1 MSTLI
6 QPAARG
12 SITKAISTRSLSK
25 VAPESP
31 RPLEMLDAVEITSA
45 DVLTADD
52 AALHELLISA
62 AYEDDK
68 GMSNDF
74 TSLPVATALKF
85 LGQHARRDAL
95 KISMRRLMATT
106 VSYGTAKTRRFE
118 DVPLVFSYLE
128 TTEEADIIRYS
139 LPEPIRIL
147 MREMPAYAYLE
158 LAPISQMK
166 SKYSVRLYRVFAAAA
181 AREKWVPG
189 GQNEVVVSATLEDL
203 YKWTGFPLDNGTM
216 NFGKFR
222 QRVLNDLDKELATVR
237 RFGLRIEEIRKE
249 ARGRPLERVDF
260 HLNLRAPSHH
270 MTRITFEED
279 ELIKRRIGGAD
290 ASEYRVNSNV
300 WLKAQKEFWHLQK
313 RMHRIY
319 FQAWQIALQEALDE
333 APVSPGYTRR
343 EYRGQRLLNA
353 IKAMGA
359 DEAAFKFCAEEV
371 TNPDILEDAIPLLT
385 VDADEAISA
394 RIQRVKASKKASN
407 YARAKTHASSDKP
420 AAEAVKNVDGISRD
434 HTKGVTSTIRGFSRP
449 TPAARTKKIERVSYI
464 EDAGDVEVDDLDAEL
479 LGDLI
484 SGDDK
489 PEVKTT
495 VVEVA
500 EEPVDI
506 AQTAE
511 DDAFEIL
518 ADDLG
523 VDETDAEMLADLID
537 EPRPEAPANKLDGV
551 REVIWTAD
559 RGMQME
565 EIEKEIWPVFQENFE
580 GPYTVNLT
588 VRAWIDGC
596 VQEFDCGEFNVDQT
610 AINTITERIGRVNLD
625 DEFDVE
631 YIR

>member
-1 MSTLI
+1 MSKLI
-6 QPAARG
+6 QPATRG
-12 SITKAISTRSLSK
+12 SIADAISTRSLS
-25 VAPESP
+25 VIAPESP

-45 DVLTADD
+45 DILTADD

-68 GMSNDF
+68 GMSSEF
-74 TSLPVATALKF
+74 TSLPVSTALKF

-95 KISMRRLMATT
+95 KTSMRRLRATT

-158 LAPISQMK
+158 LAPLSQMK

-189 GQNEVVVSATLEDL
+189 GSNKVVVSAALEDL
-203 YKWTGFPLDNGTM
+203 YRWTGFPLENGTM

-222 QRVLNDLDKELATVR
+222 QRVLKDLTSELSTVR
-237 RFGLRIEEIRKE
+237 RFSLRIEEIRKQ

-270 MTRITFEED
+270 MTRATFEEN
-279 ELIKRRIGGAD
+279 EHIKRKIGGAD
-290 ASEYRVNSNV
+290 APEFRVNSNV
-300 WLKAQKEFWHLQK
+300 WVKAQKTFWDIQK
-313 RMHRIY
+313 RMHRLY

-333 APVSPGYTRR
+333 APVSPGYTQRQF
-343 EYRGQRLLNA
+343 RGHRLLKA
-353 IKAMGA
+353 ISTLGP
-359 DEAAFKFCAEEV
+359 DEAAWQFCAEEV
-371 TNPDILEDAIPLLT
+371 SNPDILEDNPALLS
-385 VDADEAISA
+385 VDPTEAIEA
-394 RIQRVKASKKASN
+394 RKYRIGARN
-407 YARAKTHASSDKP
+407 YAQVQSHSSRSQSQVD
-420 AAEAVKNVDGISRD
+420 ESKNVDGA
-434 HTKGVTSTIRGFSRP
+434 HNTNNMGVTATSNRGFSRP
-449 TPAARTKKIERVSYI
+449 APATQPANEQVSFI

-479 LGDLI
+479 LGELI
-484 SGDDK
+484 SGDDEPTSK
-489 PEVKTT
+489 SV
-495 VVEVA
+495 VVEATA
-500 EEPVDI
+500 EEPMATEQAVD
-506 AQTAE
+506 
-511 DDAFEIL
+511 DGAFEIP

-523 VDETDAEMLADLID
+523 VDATDAEMLADLID
-537 EPRPEAPANKLDGV
+537 EAKPEAPANKLEGIK
-551 REVIWTAD
+551 EVIWTAD

-565 EIEKEIWPVFQENFE
+565 EIEKEIWPVFQADFD

-588 VRAWIDGC
+588 VRVWIDGC
-596 VQEFDCGEFNVDQT
+596 VNEFDCGLFTVDQA
-610 AINTITERIGRVNLD
+610 AIDTITSRLRNHLD